1 MENALIESKIKLYVP
16 RASNTNNKDEKVTE
30 KGKENEISNR
40 KEENNITD
48 VSCR

>member
-1 MENALIESKIKLYVP
+1 MSIKLN
-16 RASNTNNKDEKVTE
+16 SDITLKSENTNIKDEKVTE
-30 KGKENEISNR
+30 EGKENEISNR